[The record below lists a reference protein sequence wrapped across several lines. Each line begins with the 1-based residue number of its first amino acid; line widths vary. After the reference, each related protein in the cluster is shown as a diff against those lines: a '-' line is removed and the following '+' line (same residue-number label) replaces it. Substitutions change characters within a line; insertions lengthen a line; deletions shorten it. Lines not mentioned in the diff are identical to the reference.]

1 MTTDKKAT
9 EEVLN
14 GILGEANNAI
24 DSAAHQLNTT
34 GRPLSDAQEQMIRG
48 ALQQCL
54 GDWVK
59 IAMVELRLD
68 RVI

>member
-24 DSAAHQLNTT
+24 DS
-34 GRPLSDAQEQMIRG
+34 G